1 MENTPDITRFRTR
14 EGGFVGPEE
23 LHDLLL
29 DEGYSAGNREQYL
42 KSLLTELSQA
52 EAEHEHHRDGRDALL
67 REVHDI
73 LSQEQDKEGNAPMA
87 DDA

>member
-52 EAEHEHHRDGRDALL
+52 EAEHEHAK
-67 REVHDI
+67 
-73 LSQEQDKEGNAPMA
+73 QELESPCHSVRRFGEPSLHAK
-87 DDA
+87 